1 MRLFGA
7 RSSPPLRSGFGNTAS
22 PSLRSGFGSA
32 RVSRREFIAATSLG
46 LAGCGRSEPI
56 ANSFAFVANSEGRA
70 IAVIDLAVFTLAG
83 RIPLEADPTEVL
95 ASPARRT
102 IYALSAADG
111 ILHEVSVAKR
121 QVTRRVA
128 VGVGARELRISSDQT
143 MLCLVAQQHV
153 VMVGRQKL
161 DVLAR
166 VHLPA
171 PAIDFD
177 VSPESPHAAC
187 SLAGTGEV
195 AIIDLTT
202 RRLARR
208 AKLSSAAGTLR
219 FLKNGSWILA
229 GLPGERLLS
238 VIDTE
243 SGKLVVDLPL
253 AIRPDHFCFS
263 GDLGQLFVTGEGADA
278 VAIVY
283 PFQSQVAATL
293 LAGHQPGEMAASRNP
308 AYLFVANPT
317 SNTVTVIDVPT
328 QRVVGAVPVGQQPS
342 RIVMTPDDQFAL
354 VLNKASGDMAVLST
368 SRFTKV
374 VRRDRS
380 APLFHLVPVGSAPV
394 SAAIGMSS

>member
-1 MRLFGA
+1 MTGLD
-7 RSSPPLRSGFGNTAS
+7 
-22 PSLRSGFGSA
+22 
-32 RVSRREFIAATSLG
+32 RRDFLAATGLT

-56 ANSFAFVANSEGRA
+56 VNSFAFVANSEGRA
-70 IAVIDLAVFTLAG
+70 IAVINLAVFALAG
-83 RIPLEADPTEVL
+83 RIPLDADPTEVL
-95 ASPARRT
+95 ASPGRRT

-111 ILHEVSVAKR
+111 LLHEVSVAKR

-143 MLCLVAQQHV
+143 MLCLIAKQQV
-153 VMVGRQKL
+153 VIVERQKL
-161 DVLAR
+161 EVLAR
-166 VHLPA
+166 VNLPA
-171 PAIDFD
+171 PAVDFD

-187 SLAGTGEV
+187 TLAGTGEV
-195 AIIDLTT
+195 AIVDLTT
-202 RRLARR
+202 RRLALR
-208 AKLSSAAGTLR
+208 AKLSSVGGTLR
-219 FLKNGSWILA
+219 FLKNGTWILV
-229 GLPGERLLS
+229 GLPGEKLLS
-238 VIDTE
+238 VIDTA

-253 AIRPDHFCFS
+253 AIRPDRFCFS

-293 LAGHQPGEMAASRNP
+293 LAGHQPGAMAASRNP

-317 SNTVTVIDVPT
+317 SNAVTVIDVPT
-328 QRVVGAVPVGQQPS
+328 QRVVGAVPVGQQP
-342 RIVMTPDDQFAL
+342 IHIAMTPDDQFAL
-354 VLNKASGDMAVLST
+354 VLNKSSGDMAVLST

-394 SAAIGMSS
+394 SAAIGMSSE